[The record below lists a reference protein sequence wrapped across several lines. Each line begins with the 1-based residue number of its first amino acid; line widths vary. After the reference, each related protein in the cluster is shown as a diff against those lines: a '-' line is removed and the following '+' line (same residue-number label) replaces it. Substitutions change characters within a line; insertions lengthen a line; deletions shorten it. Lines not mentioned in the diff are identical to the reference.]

1 MATAKKPPKE
11 DLDFQIDFFEGILRR
26 HPDYVDVLVVLG
38 EVYTRKGFYQKGL
51 KVDKKL
57 SRLRPDNPIV
67 HYNLACSFSL
77 LGELSKSFQAIE
89 RAISLGYEDIAFMCK
104 DPDLSNLRQDE
115 RFEGLVQK
123 AKRRKRP
130 QDVSDVS
137 TR

>member
-1 MATAKKPPKE
+1 MAVTKKPIKE
-11 DLDFQIDFFEGILRR
+11 DLDFQMAFFEGILRR
-26 HPDYVDVLVVLG
+26 NPAYVDVLIALG
-38 EVYTRKGFYQKGL
+38 EIYTRKGFYKEGL
-51 KVDKKL
+51 RVDKKL

-77 LGELSKSFQAIE
+77 LGDLSNSLRAIE
-89 RAISLGYEDIAFMCK
+89 RAISLGYEDVAFMCK

-115 RFEGLVQK
+115 RFENLLQK
-123 AKRRKRP
+123 VKRQKRP